1 MGAHTLH
8 QGRWLPR
15 GHDRRPQHPLGPP
28 AANYYVCYNGWVVAT
43 TATYYAALGKIAQC
57 QEELKSLA
65 PWIRAMEA
73 AQ

>member
-1 MGAHTLH
+1 VATID
-8 QGRWLPR
+8 
-15 GHDRRPQHPLGPP
+15 GHSILLDRQQ
-28 AANYYVCYNGWVVAT
+28 ANYYVCYNGWIVAT